1 MFKGLIVGLV
11 AFFVVGVFHPL
22 VVFVEYR
29 FGKQAWWVMVLL
41 ALICLA
47 VSLVSSEFL
56 SLLLGIMAAGLLW
69 GTLELFWQHK
79 RACLGRAKRNPAR
92 SPEYYSLKD
101 RPR

>member
-1 MFKGLIVGLV
+1 MV

-29 FGKQAWWVMVLL
+29 FGKQAWWVMV
-41 ALICLA
+41 
-47 VSLVSSEFL
+47 
-56 SLLLGIMAAGLLW
+56 LLW

-101 RPR
+101 RPH